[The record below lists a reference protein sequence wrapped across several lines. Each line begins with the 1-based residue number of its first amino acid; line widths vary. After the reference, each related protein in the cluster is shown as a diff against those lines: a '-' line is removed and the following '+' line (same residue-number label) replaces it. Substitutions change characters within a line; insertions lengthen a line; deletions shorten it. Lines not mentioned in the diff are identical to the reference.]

1 MLLQRTVCFCPIA
14 GMLGVHTPA
23 LIFNEKAVSAEALK
37 GASKRIVRGEG
48 RA

>member
-1 MLLQRTVCFCPIA
+1 MLLPANGLLLPIA

-23 LIFNEKAVSAEALK
+23 RIFNEKAVSAEALK